1 MLVTKS
7 GSSVGNIGQGS
18 WHFGEQAG
26 YANDEIAS
34 IRTGIDAGM
43 NLIDTAEM
51 YGDGG
56 AELLIGSAIRD
67 LEREEIYLVSKI
79 YPHNANRNSYLYACE
94 NSLERLN
101 TDYLDLY
108 LLHWRGMTPLSEVV
122 ACMEDLKGRGLIMNW
137 GVSNFDI
144 SDMEELFTVDNGDN
158 CVVNQVL
165 HHLGSRGIEYSLLPW
180 QQENNILTMAYCPL
194 AQAGD
199 LSKGLFENK
208 VLKRIA
214 KSHGATVAQILLA
227 FLLSKPMVLPIPRT
241 RNSVRTRENAQAI
254 EIGLSGKE
262 LVALD
267 SEFPPP
273 KRKLPLDI
281 E

>member
-18 WHFGEQAG
+18 WHFGERTR
-26 YANDEIAS
+26 YANDEIES
-34 IRTGIDAGM
+34 IRAGIAAGM
-43 NLIDTAEM
+43 NVIDTAEM

-56 AELLIGSAIRD
+56 AELLIGNAIRD
-67 LEREEIYLVSKI
+67 LKREEIYLVSKI
-79 YPHNANRNSYLYACE
+79 YPHNANKSSCLYACE
-94 NSLERLN
+94 NSLKRLN

-108 LLHWRGMTPLSEVV
+108 LLHWRGSTPLSEVV
-122 ACMEDLKGRGLIMNW
+122 ACMEDLKSRGLILNW

-144 SDMEELFTVDNGDN
+144 SDMEDLFTVENGEN

-180 QQENNILTMAYCPL
+180 QQKHNILTIAYCPL
-194 AQAGD
+194 AQAGN

-208 VLKRIA
+208 VLKGIA

-227 FLLSKPMVLPIPRT
+227 FLLSKPMIMPIPRT
-241 RNSVRTRENAQAI
+241 RSSVRARENAQAI
-254 EIGLSGKE
+254 KIKLSEEE
-262 LVALD
+262 LAALE
-267 SEFPPP
+267 SEYPPP